1 MVYLLRKAAN
11 QEWKLTKGIVVQ
23 STKNVKSSNFEQCFD
38 IRHGDAEFRV
48 YPEFFQVFIHYE
60 II

>member
-11 QEWKLTKGIVVQ
+11 QEWKLTKIIVVQ
-23 STKNVKSSNFEQCFD
+23 STKNVQISNFEHGFD

-48 YPEFFQVFIHYE
+48 YPERLFPSIYSL
-60 II
+60 